1 MAKIFSTEDG
11 NLSTSPRVKRE
22 RVYSDFDLTFA
33 AKTTGDGDVYKK
45 TDAGAVKQAIKTLL
59 LTRRFEKPYRPE
71 FGADLYS
78 LLFGLADEETGAEI
92 SQAIKDAIVRY
103 EPRVEILRLRVS
115 ATPDNNTVNITI
127 EFKVVETELVD
138 TIKVTLAN
146 NSVGPVIPVTLSIT
160 EIIYNNIIL
169 TQNAERMLTEAG
181 LYIARDIGKVVD
193 NAILTQDGDEISLPG
208 YDIDEVLVR
217 QEQA

>member
-11 NLSTSPRVKRE
+11 NLNASPRVARE

-45 TDAGAVKQAIKTLL
+45 TDAGSVKQAIKTLL

-92 SQAIKDAIVRY
+92 SQAIKDAILRY

-127 EFKVVETELVD
+127 EFKVIQTGLVD

-146 NSVGPVIPVTLSIT
+146 TSVGPDIPVTLSIA
-160 EIIYNNIIL
+160 EIIYDNIIL
-169 TQNAERMLTEAG
+169 TQNEDRMLTEAG
-181 LYIARDIGKVVD
+181 FFIARDIGKVVD
-193 NAILTQDGDEISLPG
+193 GAVLTQDGDMISLPG
-208 YDIDEVLVR
+208 FNLDDVLIIT
-217 QEQA
+217 Q